1 MMTSLNGN
9 IFRVTGHL
17 CGEHAG
23 HRWIPRTK
31 GPVTRSFDVFF
42 DLPQNKQLSKQSWG
56 LWFETLSRPLWR
68 RCNGENCSRYNGP
81 VLPNMF
87 HSPHVQ
93 LCSVLARFHFTYF
106 IQRYLT
112 GTDTIISPLLH
123 SNFGKS
129 QNSMQIITATKTRK
143 QNIFL
148 EVTVWAQIQIMLPTI
163 FSRIIAVIPYAI
175 WFENIFW
182 VNALCDGCWKHATS

>member
-1 MMTSLNGN
+1 METFSALLAICAGNTS
-9 IFRVTGHL
+9 VP
-17 CGEHAG
+17 GEFPAQ
-23 HRWIPRTK
+23 R
-31 GPVTRSFDVFF
+31 PVTRSFDVSF
-42 DLPQNKQLSKQSWG
+42 DLRQNKQLSKQSSG
-56 LWFETLSRPLWR
+56 SWFETLSRPLWR
-68 RCNGENCSRYNGP
+68 RCNIENCSHCNGSVP
-81 VLPNMF
+81 PDMF

-93 LCSVLARFHFTYF
+93 LCSVLARFDFTYF
-106 IQRYLT
+106 IQLYLT
-112 GTDTIISPLLH
+112 GTDTIISQLLH

-163 FSRIIAVIPYAI
+163 FSRIIAVIPYAV
-175 WFENIFW
+175 WFKNIFW